1 MAANPTKVTLY
12 TSHITPDKNAIVTY
26 KDGKFMSPH
35 KNYSDFISYTSV
47 NGTVTYTISNF
58 NYVKHAK
65 NIEVKFAMDESR
77 LLSTDNYCIIQNN
90 SGMSNTSS
98 FYERP
103 ICYFIV
109 DKKWT
114 ASNTVT
120 CTLQMDT
127 LNTFADLF
135 DNNTFFSAA
144 SKIERA
150 HKDRFLNS
158 CTQSVYDAN
167 MVFYLTR
174 KVDEVSE
181 GLPKPVLQLATNPT
195 DVYKLPSMST
205 KKSGENSKW
214 LLVYMQ
220 DPGTTGTNPQ
230 IGIAAIPKHA
240 ADFVKTDN
248 SSVTLSSGL
257 SIRRDSNQIYQ
268 ILEIP
273 YPPFNDTHYTSDKY
287 YWSDAYVL
295 DDDHARWSYKSIGGG
310 DSGITSCLWLD
321 ATQWANIGYVK
332 STLKGDILDK
342 MDVMIP
348 GASSRKSTLKNA
360 SYESKL
366 YHSDFYSLKYIFDSY
381 TVNVRPEALQASG
394 YAEKQT
400 DQYTNP
406 TYQSVINYYQSIQ
419 GNSSLMFEFSPR
431 STMTGVSVFYKK
443 ISDYEQ
449 YLVSQRDLRSPLVNS
464 ALASYL
470 RTGYYYDQKSVD
482 MQNQHDAE
490 NTIYSAINTTFGAVG
505 SVGNTI
511 TAGGKG
517 NVMGTVTGG
526 LGTVSKV
533 MSVYKSAE
541 DRVYAEN
548 MRENSLRSKMAGIES
563 QGMSIR
569 NNNDLGL
576 FDVYGHGGLQKAE
589 YEPTSQMKTVLA
601 NYFHETGYYSP
612 ETTNPNDY
620 FNTRRSFNFV
630 KFKPIISDNN
640 LIKLSIFADDLKE
653 KCDLGITIYHVF
665 NNGTS
670 DVVDWTKVYEN
681 WELWLCPR

>member
-1 MAANPTKVTLY
+1 MATKPTKVIIY
-12 TSHITPDKNAIVTY
+12 TSHITPDKNAMVTY
-26 KDGKFMSPH
+26 KNGTFMSPH
-35 KNYSDFISYTSV
+35 KEIDDFLDYT
-47 NGTVTYTISNF
+47 TVPGSQTYIMGNF
-58 NYVKHAK
+58 NFVKHAK
-65 NIEVKFAMDESR
+65 NIEIKVSLNDSLILGTE
-77 LLSTDNYCIIQNN
+77 NYCIIQNN
-90 SGMSNTSS
+90 SGLNTTSRA
-98 FYERP
+98 YERP

-114 ASNTVT
+114 SSNAITYSLEV
-120 CTLQMDT
+120 DT

-135 DNNTFFSAA
+135 DEGTFFSVA

-158 CTQSVYDAN
+158 GTEALYNSN
-167 MVFYLTR
+167 NILYLTR
-174 KVDEVSE
+174 NVDEVSE
-181 GLPKPVLQLATNPT
+181 GLPKPVLQLATDPT
-195 DVYKLPSMST
+195 DVYKLPSMSS
-205 KKSGENSKW
+205 KKSGEYSKW

-220 DPGTTGTNPQ
+220 NPGATGTNPE

-240 ADFVKTDN
+240 TGFVKTDN
-248 SSVTLSSGL
+248 TVVTLSSGL
-257 SIRRDSNQIYQ
+257 AIRRDSNQIYQ

-273 YPPFNDTHYTSDKY
+273 YPPFDDTHYTSDNY

-295 DDDHARWSYKSIGGG
+295 DDPHARWDYKSITGG
-310 DSGITSCLWLD
+310 DSGIVHCLWLN
-321 ATQWANIGYVK
+321 ATEWSNIGYVK

-348 GASSRKSTLKNA
+348 SATARKSTVRNIN
-360 SYESKL
+360 YESKL

-394 YAEKQT
+394 YAGKQT
-400 DQYTNP
+400 GITDNP
-406 TYQSVINYYQSIQ
+406 VYQSVISYYQSIQ
-419 GNSSLMFEFSPR
+419 GNSSLMFKFEPKSLM
-431 STMTGVSVFYKK
+431 SGVTVLYKK

-470 RTGYYYDQKSVD
+470 RTGYYYDQKSID
-482 MQNQHDAE
+482 MQNQHDAD
-490 NTIYSAINTTFGAVG
+490 NTVFSAINSTFGAVG
-505 SVGNTI
+505 SLGSTI
-511 TAGGKG
+511 TAGGQG
-517 NVMGTVTGG
+517 NSLGAVNGG
-526 LGTVSKV
+526 LGVVSRV
-533 MSVYKSAE
+533 MSVYKAAE

-548 MRENSLRSKMAGIES
+548 MRENSFRAKLAGIES

-589 YEPTSQMKTVLA
+589 YTPTFQMKSVIA

-612 ETTNPNDY
+612 ETTNPNTY

-630 KFKPIISDNN
+630 KFKPIITDNN
-640 LIKLSIFADDLKE
+640 LVKLSMFADDLKD

-665 NNGTS
+665 NNGTE
-670 DVVDWTKVYEN
+670 DLIDWTKVYEN